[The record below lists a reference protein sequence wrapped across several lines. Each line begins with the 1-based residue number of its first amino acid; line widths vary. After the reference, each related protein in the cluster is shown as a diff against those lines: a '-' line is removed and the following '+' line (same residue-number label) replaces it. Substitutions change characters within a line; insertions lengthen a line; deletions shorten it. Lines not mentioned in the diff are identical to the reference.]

1 MKIIL
6 ITLLAASGMASG
18 NLLAADIAAGKEK
31 ASSLCAACH
40 GADGNTPLAPDYP
53 KLAGQP
59 ADYLAKALRDY
70 QTGAR
75 KNPLMSP
82 QAQSLSKKDIKNVAA
97 YYSSLGGDLKVK
109 Y

>member
-75 KNPLMSP
+75 KNPLMNP

-97 YYSSLGGDLKVK
+97 YYSSISGDLKVK
-109 Y
+109 

>member
-1 MKIIL
+1 MKKIL

-31 ASSLCAACH
+31 AALCAACH